1 VIATEQT
8 GLVAPKR
15 WRNPLRRIAP
25 VALVLALTIA
35 GFLGASLLGK
45 RDARRESEHQAE
57 VAAAQ
62 IRGRVADAASLA
74 ASLGRYMASVD
85 EIGVTKEEFA
95 STASRWL
102 SPAGFPAVGWV
113 EQVGAADRAAYEKR
127 TGTPIV
133 TRDQRRRIVPAEP
146 RSSYLPATLVSG
158 VPPIT
163 VAGLDL
169 GGEAGMTEALLRAR
183 ELHQPSATPLATLRD
198 GTNGLFLVSSAQ
210 REGLAAPG
218 FAVVFVSGESLRAAA
233 TDTDTAQ
240 LFAGGA
246 PAGGS
251 DGAATVRTTFT
262 EAGQRFD
269 VVVPLE
275 AVPGS
280 AAVLPWIIL
289 AAGLVFAAFAAALG
303 VSGARRA
310 RAQDELDRIFT
321 LSSDLITV
329 ANFNGYFTRVNPAIK
344 RILGYAE
351 EEFLARPYRDFVH
364 PGDHPGTVAETA
376 AIGQGKTT
384 LPFENRY
391 LHKDGSYRVL
401 EWTSTPAAEDR
412 AIYGVARDVTDRHQ
426 AEAELA
432 RLAGEQAALR
442 RVATL
447 VARDAPQAEV
457 FSAIAEEIGQ
467 LLGTEEIRMARHEDE
482 YAVVVAAWGEAD
494 EAFPIGSRQPLGD
507 DDSAASRVFR
517 TGRPTRIDNYEAVSS
532 PIAETVRSIGIRFVV
547 ATPILVE
554 GRLWGAITT
563 GTSRDEPLPPDTES
577 RLGQF
582 TELMATAIANTESHA
597 RADRLAREQAALR
610 RVATLVAKEPSLAEV
625 FTEVAEEVAD
635 VVANVDCGLW
645 RDEGDGTIT
654 AVAVSGRDPG
664 AGIVVGAQHALDGDS
679 VIAPALRHGRPS
691 RMADYAAARG
701 SVGERARALGI
712 RSAVACPIVVGG
724 RTWGAMVVM
733 TSGGEPLPPETET
746 RIAQFSDLVAT
757 AIANTEARAEV
768 ERLAEEQA
776 ALRRVATLVAEGAL
790 PAAVFDAVAAEMK
803 GLLDADHVVVC
814 RYEPGAELTVLAHR
828 GSSAQRVPPGAR
840 ISHVGD
846 TVEAAVRGVNRSVR
860 MESYEGARGVIAEL
874 ARAAGVRV
882 AVGAPIVVDGGLW
895 GVISAGWN
903 AEQSPPADTEQRM
916 AQFAQLLDTATANA
930 DSRAELIAS
939 RARLVAASDEAR
951 RRFERDLHDGV
962 QQRLVSLA
970 LELNLAETIAAR
982 EDTELV
988 ARLAHV
994 RQGLT
999 GALDDLRELS
1009 RGIHPAILS
1018 EGGIVPALKA
1028 LARRSAVPVDLRFAV
1043 DERLA
1048 DHVEVG
1054 AYYVVS
1060 EALNN
1065 AAKHARASKVD
1076 VTAHVHDG
1084 RLQLTIA
1091 DDGVGGADPARGSGL
1106 TGLADRV
1113 AALGGTIA
1121 ITSLPAKGTSLHVD
1135 LPVVGR

>member
-1 VIATEQT
+1 
-8 GLVAPKR
+8 VAPGR
-15 WRNPLRRIAP
+15 WRIPLRRIAP

-35 GFLGASLLGK
+35 GFLGASLLGG
-45 RDARRESEHQAE
+45 RDARRESEHRAE

-62 IRGRVADAASLA
+62 IHGRVADAASLA
-74 ASLGRYMASVD
+74 ASLGRYMASV
-85 EIGVTKEEFA
+85 EGTGVTNEEFA
-95 STASRWL
+95 SNASKWL
-102 SPAGFPAVGWV
+102 SPEGFPAAGWV
-113 EQVGAADRAAYEKR
+113 EEVGAADRAAYEQR
-127 TGTPIV
+127 TGNPIV
-133 TRDQRRRIVPAEP
+133 TRDQRRRIVPAES

-158 VPPIT
+158 IPPIT
-163 VAGLDL
+163 VPGLDL
-169 GGEAGMTEALLRAR
+169 GGESGIAGALLRAR
-183 ELHQPSATPLATLRD
+183 ALHEPSATPLTTLRD
-198 GTNGLFLVSSAQ
+198 GTTGLFLVSLAQ
-210 REGLAAPG
+210 RGGVVEPG
-218 FAVVFVSGESLRAAA
+218 FAVVFVSGESLSAAA
-233 TDTDTAQ
+233 ADTPTVQ
-240 LFAGGA
+240 LSAGGA
-246 PAGGS
+246 PTG
-251 DGAATVRTTFT
+251 DLEGAATVRKTFA

-275 AVPGS
+275 AVPGT

-289 AAGLVFAAFAAALG
+289 AAGLVLAALATALG

-310 RAQDELDRIFT
+310 RAQEELDRIFT
-321 LSSDLITV
+321 LSSDMIAV
-329 ANFNGYFTRVNPAIK
+329 ANFDGYFTRVNPAVK
-344 RILGYAE
+344 RILGYTE
-351 EEFLARPYRDFVH
+351 EEFLARPFLDFVH
-364 PGDHPGTVAETA
+364 PGDHEGTVAESA
-376 AIGQGKTT
+376 AIGQGKAT
-384 LPFENRY
+384 LSFENRY
-391 LHKDGSYRVL
+391 VRKDGSYRVL
-401 EWTSTPAAEDR
+401 EWTSTPAVEDR
-412 AIYGVARDVTDRHQ
+412 AVYGVARDVTDRHQ

-447 VARDAPQAEV
+447 VAREAPQAEV

-467 LLGTEEIRMARHEDE
+467 LLGTEEIRMARHGDE
-482 YAVVVAAWGEAD
+482 YAVVVAAWGEA
-494 EAFPIGSRQPLGD
+494 EEVLPVGSRQPLR

-517 TGRPTRIDNYEAVSS
+517 TGRPTRIDNYGTVSS
-532 PIAETVRSIGIRFVV
+532 PVAGSVRSIGIRSVV

-597 RADRLAREQAALR
+597 RADRLAQEQAALR
-610 RVATLVAKEPSLAEV
+610 RVATLVAKEASLAEV
-625 FTEVAEEVAD
+625 FTKVAEDAVD
-635 VVANVDCGLW
+635 VVGNIDCGLW

-654 AVAVSGRDPG
+654 AVAVSGSAPG
-664 AGIVVGAQHALDGDS
+664 AGIGIGAQHTLDGDS
-679 VIAPALRHGRPS
+679 VVARVLREGWSGRT
-691 RMADYAAARG
+691 ADYAAATG
-701 SVGERARALGI
+701 GVAERARAFGI
-712 RSAVACPIVVGG
+712 SSALACPIVVGG
-724 RTWGAMVVM
+724 RRWGAMVVVAHDA
-733 TSGGEPLPPETET
+733 EPFPPETAT

-776 ALRRVATLVAEGAL
+776 ALRRVATLVAEGAS
-790 PAAVFDAVAAEMK
+790 PAAVFDAVAAETK
-803 GLLDADHVVVC
+803 ALLGADHIVVC

-828 GSSAQRVPPGAR
+828 GSSAQGVLPGAR
-840 ISHVGD
+840 ISHEGD
-846 TVEAAVRGVNRSVR
+846 SVEAAVRGAERSVR
-860 MESYEGARGVIAEL
+860 MESYEGARGVIAEQ

-882 AVGAPIVVDGGLW
+882 AVGAPIVVDGRLW
-895 GVISAGWN
+895 GVVAAGWDG
-903 AEQSPPADTEQRM
+903 EQSPPANTEQRM

-939 RARLVAASDEAR
+939 RARLVAASDATR

-970 LELNLAETIAAR
+970 LELYGAEAIAR

-988 ARLAHV
+988 TQLAHV

-1018 EGGIVPALKA
+1018 EGGLVPALRA
-1028 LARRSAVPVDLRFAV
+1028 LARRSAVPVELHLSV

-1060 EALNN
+1060 EALTN
-1065 AAKHARASKVD
+1065 AAKHARASNVE
-1076 VTAHVHDG
+1076 VHADMRDG
-1084 RLQLTIA
+1084 RLQLTIG

-1121 ITSLPAKGTSLHVD
+1121 ITSPPGKGTSLRVE
-1135 LPVVGR
+1135 LPLVSQ

>member
-1 VIATEQT
+1 MATGQT
-8 GLVAPKR
+8 GLVAPGR
-15 WRNPLRRIAP
+15 WRIPLRRIAP
-25 VALVLALTIA
+25 VAVVLVLTLT
-35 GFLGASLLGK
+35 GFLVASLLGK
-45 RDARRESEHQAE
+45 RDARRDSEHRAE

-74 ASLGRYMASVD
+74 ASLGRYMASV
-85 EIGVTKEEFA
+85 EPTGVTNEEFA

-113 EQVGAADRAAYEKR
+113 EEVGAADRAAYERR
-127 TGTPIV
+127 TGNPIV
-133 TRDQRRRIVPAEP
+133 MRDQRRRIVSAGS

-158 VPPIT
+158 IPPIT

-169 GGEAGMTEALLRAR
+169 GSESGMAGALVRAR
-183 ELHQPSATPLATLRD
+183 ALHQPSATTLGTLQD
-198 GTNGLFLVSSAQ
+198 GTAGLFLVSLAQ
-210 REGLAAPG
+210 RGGAVASG

-233 TDTDTAQ
+233 TDTPAVQ
-240 LFAGGA
+240 LAAGGA
-246 PAGGS
+246 PTRGPG
-251 DGAATVRTTFT
+251 GAATVRTTFT

-280 AAVLPWIIL
+280 AAVLQWIIL
-289 AAGLVFAAFAAALG
+289 AAGLVLAALAAALG

-321 LSSDLITV
+321 LSSDLIAV
-329 ANFNGYFTRVNPAIK
+329 ANFDGYFTRVNPAV
-344 RILGYAE
+344 RLILGYTE
-351 EEFLARPYRDFVH
+351 DEFLARPYLDFVH
-364 PGDHPGTVAETA
+364 PDDRARTVAQAA
-376 AIGQGKTT
+376 AIGQGDPT
-384 LPFENRY
+384 PAFESRY
-391 LHKDGSYRVL
+391 LRKDGSYRVL
-401 EWTSTPAAEDR
+401 EWTSTPAVEDG
-412 AIYGVARDVTDRHQ
+412 AMYGVARDVTDRHE

-447 VARDAPQAEV
+447 VAREAPQAEV

-467 LLGTEEIRMARHEDE
+467 LLGTEEIRMARHEEE
-482 YAVVVAAWGEAD
+482 YAVIVAAWGEAH
-494 EAFPIGSRQPLGD
+494 EAFPVGSRQPLRA
-507 DDSAASRVFR
+507 DSAASRVFR
-517 TGRPTRIDNYEAVSS
+517 TGLPTRIDDYDTVSG
-532 PIAETVRSIGIRFVV
+532 PVAGTVHTMGIRSVV

-563 GTSRDEPLPPDTES
+563 GTSRHEPLPPDTES
-577 RLGQF
+577 RLAQF

-597 RADRLAREQAALR
+597 RADRLAQEQAALR
-610 RVATLVAKEPSLAEV
+610 RVATLVAKEASLAEV
-625 FTEVAEEVAD
+625 FAKVADEVAD
-635 VVANVDCGLW
+635 VVGNVDCGLW
-645 RDEGDGTIT
+645 RDEGDETIT
-654 AVAVSGRDPG
+654 AVAVSGQEFG
-664 AGIVVGAQHALDGDS
+664 AGIGVGARHPLDDDS
-679 VIAPALRHGRPS
+679 VIACAFHEGRSGWTASVPE
-691 RMADYAAARG
+691 RVRG
-701 SVGERARALGI
+701 PEIG
-712 RSAVACPIVVGG
+712 SAVACPIVVGG
-724 RTWGAMVVM
+724 RTWGAMIVV
-733 TSGGEPLPPETET
+733 TYAAEPFPLETET

-776 ALRRVATLVAEGAL
+776 ALRRVATLVAEGAP
-790 PAAVFDAVAAEMK
+790 PAAVFDAVAAEMQR
-803 GLLDADHVVVC
+803 LLDADHVVVC

-828 GSSAQRVPPGAR
+828 GSSAQLVPPGAR
-840 ISHVGD
+840 MSHEGD
-846 TVEAAVRGVNRSVR
+846 SVEGAVRRAERSVR
-860 MESYEGARGVIAEL
+860 MESYEGARGVIAEH

-882 AVGAPIVVDGGLW
+882 VVGAPIVVDGRVW
-895 GVISAGWN
+895 GVASAGWN
-903 AEQSPPADTEQRM
+903 WEQPPPADTEQRM

-951 RRFERDLHDGV
+951 RRFERDLHDGI

-970 LELNLAETIAAR
+970 LELAGAEATAPRA
-982 EDTELV
+982 ESELV
-988 ARLAHV
+988 AQLMHV

-1018 EGGIVPALKA
+1018 EGGLVPALKA
-1028 LARRSAVPVDLRFAV
+1028 LARRSAVPVELHLSV
-1043 DERLA
+1043 HERLA

-1060 EALNN
+1060 EALTN
-1065 AAKHARASKVD
+1065 AAKHARASNVE
-1076 VTAHVHDG
+1076 VHAQVHDG
-1084 RLQLTIA
+1084 RLELTIG
-1091 DDGVGGADPARGSGL
+1091 DDGVGGADPVRGSGL

-1113 AALGGTIA
+1113 AALGGTFG
-1121 ITSLPAKGTSLHVD
+1121 ITSPPARGTSLRVE
-1135 LPVVGR
+1135 LPVVSR

>member
-8 GLVAPKR
+8 GLVAVRR
-15 WRNPLRRIAP
+15 WHVPLRRIAP
-25 VALVLALTIA
+25 VALVLALTMA

-74 ASLGRYMASVD
+74 ASLGRYMASV
-85 EIGVTKEEFA
+85 EATGVTNEEFA

-102 SPAGFPAVGWV
+102 SPAGFPAAGWV
-113 EQVGAADRAAYEKR
+113 EQVGAADRAAYEQR
-127 TGTPIV
+127 TGNPIV
-133 TRDQRRRIVPAEP
+133 TRDQRRRIVSAES

-158 VPPIT
+158 IPPIT

-169 GGEAGMTEALLRAR
+169 GGESGMAEALVRAR
-183 ELHQPSATPLATLRD
+183 ALHQPMATPLASLRD
-198 GTNGLFLVSSAQ
+198 GTNGLFLVSLAQ
-210 REGLAAPG
+210 RGGVVEPG

-233 TDTDTAQ
+233 TDTPTVQ

-246 PAGGS
+246 PAGNS
-251 DGAATVRTTFT
+251 EGAAAVRKTFT
-262 EAGQRFD
+262 DAGQRFD

-275 AVPGS
+275 AVPVA

-289 AAGLVFAAFAAALG
+289 AAGLVLAALAAALG
-303 VSGARRA
+303 VSGVRRT
-310 RAQDELDRIFT
+310 RAQEELARIFT
-321 LSSDLITV
+321 LSSDLIAV
-329 ANFNGYFTRVNPAIK
+329 ANVDGYFTRVNPAVK
-344 RILGYAE
+344 QILGYTE
-351 EEFLARPYRDFVH
+351 EEFLARPYLDFVH
-364 PGDHPGTVAETA
+364 PGDHAETVAAAA

-391 LHKDGSYRVL
+391 LRKDGSYRVL
-401 EWTSTPAAEDR
+401 EWTSTLAAEES
-412 AIYGVARDVTDRHQ
+412 AIYEVARDVTDRHQ

-447 VARDAPQAEV
+447 VAK
-457 FSAIAEEIGQ
+457 
-467 LLGTEEIRMARHEDE
+467 
-482 YAVVVAAWGEAD
+482 EA
-494 EAFPIGSRQPLGD
+494 
-507 DDSAASRVFR
+507 
-517 TGRPTRIDNYEAVSS
+517 
-532 PIAETVRSIGIRFVV
+532 
-547 ATPILVE
+547 
-554 GRLWGAITT
+554 
-563 GTSRDEPLPPDTES
+563 
-577 RLGQF
+577 
-582 TELMATAIANTESHA
+582 
-597 RADRLAREQAALR
+597 
-610 RVATLVAKEPSLAEV
+610 SLAEV
-625 FTEVAEEVAD
+625 FTKVAEEVAD
-635 VVANVDCGLW
+635 VVGSIDCGLW
-645 RDEGDGTIT
+645 RDEGDATIT
-654 AVAVSGRDPG
+654 AVAVSGRGPG
-664 AGIVVGAQHALDGDS
+664 AGIRVGAQHTLDGDS
-679 VIAPALRHGRPS
+679 VIAPALRRGQPS
-691 RMADYAAARG
+691 RMADYSAASG
-701 SVGERARALGI
+701 SIAESARALGI

-724 RTWGAMVVM
+724 RTWGAMVVA
-733 TSGGEPLPPETET
+733 TSDAEPLPPETET
-746 RIAQFSDLVAT
+746 RLAQFSDLVAT

-803 GLLDADHVVVC
+803 GLLGADHVVVC
-814 RYEPGAELTVLAHR
+814 RYESGAELTVLAHR
-828 GSSAQRVPPGAR
+828 GSNAQKVPPGAR
-840 ISHVGD
+840 ISHDGD
-846 TVEAAVRGVNRSVR
+846 SVEAAVRRADRSVR

-882 AVGAPIVVDGGLW
+882 AVGAPIVVEGRLW
-895 GVISAGWN
+895 GVVAAGWN
-903 AEQSPPADTEQRM
+903 GEQPPPADTEQRM

-951 RRFERDLHDGV
+951 RRFERDLHDGI

-970 LELNLAETIAAR
+970 LELNLAEATAPR
-982 EDTELV
+982 DDRKLV
-988 ARLAHV
+988 AQLVHV

-1018 EGGIVPALKA
+1018 EGGLVPALKA
-1028 LARRSAVPVDLRFAV
+1028 LARRSAVPIDLHLSVD
-1043 DERLA
+1043 DRLA
-1048 DHVEVG
+1048 DHIEVG
-1054 AYYVVS
+1054 AYYIAS
-1060 EALNN
+1060 EALTN
-1065 AAKHARASKVD
+1065 AAKHARASNVE

-1121 ITSLPAKGTSLHVD
+1121 ITSQPGKGTSLRAE
-1135 LPVVGR
+1135 LPVVGQ